1 MQMGRTNSRIPAGQL
16 PASRIRDSLHRIHR
30 SLAPLKLGWI
40 VRTRR
45 EACNNTINL
54 LIEPRITKCQL
65 HVHPLFKNNSQLM
78 NDTLK
83 PDNRKQSTSNS
94 SSTNQAQDHKPQ

>member
-30 SLAPLKLGWI
+30 SLAPLKLGWMVSTHI
-40 VRTRR
+40 
-45 EACNNTINL
+45 EARDSIINL

-65 HVHPLFKNNSQLM
+65 HIHPLF
-78 NDTLK
+78 
-83 PDNRKQSTSNS
+83 
-94 SSTNQAQDHKPQ
+94 